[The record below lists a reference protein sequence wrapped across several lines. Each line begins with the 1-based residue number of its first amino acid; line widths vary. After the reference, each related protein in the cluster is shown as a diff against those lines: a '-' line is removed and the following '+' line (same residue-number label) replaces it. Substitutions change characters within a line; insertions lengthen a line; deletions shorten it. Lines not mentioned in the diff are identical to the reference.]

1 MCSSVESGW
10 YFTLICREQSFK
22 TISQLLDFKI
32 VATISDGWTNSAC
45 GPRKLGRKSAKH
57 LREYYCLGPPAAL
70 QPFRQI
76 YLKLSCD
83 TEGKKKKRQTALAAY
98 GILLVKI
105 TQLRSFKQFR
115 FESFTSITS
124 GRMQIQACTLCTQ
137 PLWLSF
143 SLCQCDSCIAK
154 ELL

>member
-1 MCSSVESGW
+1 MLNLDESSHSSAENNLLKQSANRVLFLTSKLW
-10 YFTLICREQSFK
+10 RQFQMAEQ
-22 TISQLLDFKI
+22 TQR
-32 VATISDGWTNSAC
+32 VA
-45 GPRKLGRKSAKH
+45 RKLGRKSAKH

-70 QPFRQI
+70 QPFRQV

-105 TQLRSFKQFR
+105 TQLRSFKQFW